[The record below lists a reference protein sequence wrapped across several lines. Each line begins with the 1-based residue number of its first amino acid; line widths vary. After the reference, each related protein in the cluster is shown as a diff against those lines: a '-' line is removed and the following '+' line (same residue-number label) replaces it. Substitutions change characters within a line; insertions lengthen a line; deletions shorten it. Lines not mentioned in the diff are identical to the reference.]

1 MKTVLLA
8 LLFSG
13 VATFAEDQPNI
24 LLIMTDDQGYW
35 DTGVT
40 GNPHINTPNMDRIAK
55 EGVQFT
61 RFYAAPV
68 CAPTRAGEL
77 VLAKGKSTLKVEV
90 ISAPGRELMRLNGI
104 HLKHLGP
111 SK

>member
-61 RFYAAPV
+61 RFYTAPV
-68 CAPTRAGEL
+68 CAPTRAG
-77 VLAKGKSTLKVEV
+77 VMT
-90 ISAPGRELMRLNGI
+90 GRYYPRTGLYNTRFGGDA
-104 HLKHLGP
+104 LG
-111 SK
+111 